1 MGKGIPG
8 DLFDLNRDGRLDA
21 IERAAEFPFFPRRD
35 PA

>member
-1 MGKGIPG
+1 MGKGIGG
-8 DLFDLNRDGRLDA
+8 DLFDFNCDGGLDA